1 MSGPPPNSYLRDA
14 VMTAT
19 PEQLQLMLYDG
30 AIKFAL
36 QGKDAL
42 IAKDY
47 EESYNKLSRAQAIV
61 LEMQSGLRR
70 EVNAELC
77 DRMAA
82 VYNFLYRKLVDASV
96 HRDADCIDD
105 AVKILRYQRETWVML
120 MEKVAK
126 LKAGELKP
134 AAEPVAQS
142 VETPASESVGGSLSL
157 EG

>member
-120 MEKVAK
+120 METVAK

>member
-1 MSGPPPNSYLRDA
+1 MSGPPTNSYLRDA

-142 VETPASESVGGSLSL
+142 AETPTSESVGGSLSL